1 MYSKL
6 FSFSPWKD
14 IFPQCRFLIYISHI
28 YCYMQLARIFIRK
41 ISHLKNTLKFASKK
55 SVCKSS
61 CKNLH
66 ASLLC
71 GFYVEIRHIARN
83 LGACKSC
90 NARGL
95 YCRWAVSRYKQNMH
109 SKSYISLYK
118 LYKEKKTSKKKNN
131 NNNNDNNKTMPRLT
145 GIQQEGVLHAHV
157 CMRWAT
163 IAWAH
168 QIWWRE
174 IKNSCNVTVLSKAI
188 LLVFRISYFD
198 KTRTFSKQ
206 DFSAVGFLDLLKT
219 LKTQGQKS
227 LFPY

>member
-6 FSFSPWKD
+6 FSFSLWKD

-71 GFYVEIRHIARN
+71 GFYVEIRHIAHN
-83 LGACKSC
+83 LRACKSC

-118 LYKEKKTSKKKNN
+118 LYTEKKKCKKTTTTTT
-131 NNNNDNNKTMPRLT
+131 KTT
-145 GIQQEGVLHAHV
+145 
-157 CMRWAT
+157 
-163 IAWAH
+163 
-168 QIWWRE
+168 
-174 IKNSCNVTVLSKAI
+174 
-188 LLVFRISYFD
+188 
-198 KTRTFSKQ
+198 KQ
-206 DFSAVGFLDLLKT
+206 CRD
-219 LKTQGQKS
+219 
-227 LFPY
+227 